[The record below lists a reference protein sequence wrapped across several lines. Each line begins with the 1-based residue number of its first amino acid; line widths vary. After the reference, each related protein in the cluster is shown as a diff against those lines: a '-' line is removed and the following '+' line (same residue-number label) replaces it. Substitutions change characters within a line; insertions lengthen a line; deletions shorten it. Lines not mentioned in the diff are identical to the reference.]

1 VQLLK
6 HLDERGVKK
15 VSYEQLDKLMSNM
28 DAQEYSYETFDAA
41 YNADPAISNIV
52 DNYNGEEIVLQ
63 KEKQVNKKDNG
74 TSNVKQMAKRAT
86 DLKDLN

>member
-1 VQLLK
+1 MQLLK

-41 YNADPAISNIV
+41 YNADPAIANIV
-52 DNYNGEEIVLQ
+52 DNYNGEEIIFQ
-63 KEKQVNKKDNG
+63 KEKRVNKKSKGSD
-74 TSNVKQMAKRAT
+74 VKQMAKRAT